1 MDKSSSFN
9 PVQMLSSGDM
19 IADRRFDYAMAAAQS
34 DEHAAAI
41 DLLEQVLE
49 LVPLWPA
56 AHFALGQSYLSLHKR
71 SEARAAFEQACAC
84 DPDDELG
91 ASLYLARLNAGHSP
105 DHAPQAYVRALFDQ
119 YAGRFDHHLV
129 QALAYQGPQL
139 LRAALQEAC
148 ATLNRPF
155 AFTHALDLGCGTGL
169 AALELKDYVSVMS
182 GVDLSPAM
190 IAQAKRS
197 QLYHH
202 LETGS
207 LQDFLDTQTDASCD
221 LILAADVFVYMA
233 DLSAVF
239 TQAHRCLQAQGL
251 FAFSVQTGGT
261 DGFTL
266 GEDLRFSHSP
276 DYLRDLTQK
285 HGLKIL
291 ILQAS
296 STRLDRGQ
304 PVPGLICVLLKS

>member
-1 MDKSSSFN
+1 MDKSSPVS
-9 PVQMLSSGDM
+9 PVQMRSSGDM

-34 DEHAAAI
+34 DDHVAAI

-49 LVPLWPA
+49 LVPHWPA
-56 AHFALGQSYLSLHKR
+56 AHFALGQSYLALQKHA
-71 SEARAAFEQACAC
+71 EARAAFAQAHSF

-91 ASLYLARLNAGHSP
+91 ASLHLARLAQATP

-129 QALAYQGPQL
+129 QALAYKGPQL
-139 LRAALQEAC
+139 LRAALQEVC
-148 ATLNRPF
+148 ATMNRPF

-169 AALELKDYVSVMS
+169 AAHEFKDCVRLIS

-190 IAQAKRS
+190 IAQAERS
-197 QLYHH
+197 QYYHH

-207 LQDFLDTQTDASCD
+207 LQDFLERQADASCD
-221 LILAADVFVYMA
+221 LILAADVFVYMG

-239 TQAHRCLQAQGL
+239 EQAHRCLQIQGL

-261 DGFTL
+261 EGFAL
-266 GEDLRFSHSP
+266 GEDLRFSHAP
-276 DYLRDLTQK
+276 DYLRKLAHQ
-285 HGLKIL
+285 HGLQMM
-291 ILQAS
+291 ILQES

-304 PVPGLICVLLKS
+304 PVAGLICVLLKA